1 VLAFAEGRGSDETET
16 EVMAIVHPS
25 FLRARGLFDLDL
37 GSIRATAARATTRLD
52 VASAMAWTTAD
63 IPDQASRVAVVTGAN
78 GGLGLEAARELAR
91 KGAHVVMA
99 ARDQAKAHEAV
110 RSLLD
115 DIPRASLELQPL
127 DLASLDSVREAAG
140 RIVAD
145 HPRIDILVNNA
156 GVMGI
161 PQRRTVDGFE
171 MQLGVNHLGH
181 FALTALLLPA
191 VLRSGDARIVSV
203 TSTGRHIGR
212 GLDPANPHL
221 IGSYDP
227 WRAYG
232 QSKLANVHF
241 ALELDR
247 RFRAARTAARSIV
260 VHPGFTYTDLQE
272 RSVRETDGGWSQR
285 FFRAAVR
292 RFGMTP
298 SQGTLVLLRAATD
311 PAAVGGA
318 LYTPMWVVSGPPV
331 RRPMF
336 GRSRNPEAMAV
347 LWEVSERE
355 TGISLRIE
363 PR

>member
-1 VLAFAEGRGSDETET
+1 
-16 EVMAIVHPS
+16 MADGPLS
-25 FLRARGLFDLDL
+25 G
-37 GSIRATAARATTRLD
+37 
-52 VASAMAWTTAD
+52 
-63 IPDQASRVAVVTGAN
+63 RVAVVTGASS
-78 GGLGLEAARELAR
+78 GIGEATAVALSSAGAAVALGARRRERLEALADR
-91 KGAHVVMA
+91 LEGPASV
-99 ARDQAKAHEAV
+99 HEV
-110 RSLLD
+110 
-115 DIPRASLELQPL
+115 
-127 DLASLDSVREAAG
+127 DLADEGEARSFIEAAQAEYG
-140 RIVAD
+140 AL
-145 HPRIDILVNNA
+145 HILVNNA

-161 PQRRTVDGFE
+161 PQQRTADGFE

-181 FALTALLLPA
+181 FALTALLLPT
-191 VLRSGDARIVSV
+191 VLRSPDARVVSV

-212 GLDPANPHL
+212 ALDPANPHL
-221 IGSYDP
+221 IGRYDP

-247 RFRAARTAARSIV
+247 RFRATGIPARSIV

-272 RSVRETDGGWSQR
+272 RSVRETAGGWSQR

-298 SQGTLVLLRAATD
+298 SQGALVLLRAATD

-336 GRSRNPEAMAV
+336 GRSRDPKAMAV
-347 LWEVSERE
+347 LWELSERE